1 MKITIIFPCDDPDTS
16 RDMAMAIVMPLA
28 PTLLAALTPREHDV
42 KLVDMLSGDRVD
54 YDAEVD
60 LVAITVR
67 TPLATVAY
75 EIADR
80 FLARGRTV
88 VLGGPHVHALPAEAR
103 AHASAVA
110 IGEAERLWPR
120 MLEDIER
127 GALGDFYVCGP
138 YPVDQLQGK
147 VVHERERPDLSG
159 IPMMRRDL
167 LPKKRYMMDSIFT
180 TRGCPNACSFCPVTR
195 IFGGKIR
202 HRPIDEVVAEVE
214 TLGKRYFNVDD
225 SVFGHP
231 QLTDR
236 PGENQYYLDLYRE
249 LARLRPRRVWTGA
262 GGIAAINYPDGR
274 KILELAVESGLGS
287 IAAGLESIS
296 AAGQRDSGAWRKLHY
311 TSPDSFELQK
321 MRENIRTL
329 QSLGI
334 EILGFFIVGWDGD
347 TIETF
352 RRTLDFCDECGV
364 VPFILPLTPMPGSK
378 LYDEYVAA
386 GRMLPGLHWEHF
398 GDGSVVY
405 THPTMGVEEMEDAFE
420 ATMRE
425 GYSWGRIWRRTL
437 GTTWRRRSLDVA
449 LGSFFTQYGMH
460 RSVPKAFGRGRRQR
474 RTHA

>member
-1 MKITIIFPCDDPDTS
+1 MKINIIFPCRDPETS

-42 KLVDMLSGDRVD
+42 KLVDMLSGDQVD

-75 EIADR
+75 EIADQ
-80 FLARGRTV
+80 FLVRGRTV
-88 VLGGPHVHALPAEAR
+88 VLGGPHVYALPAEAR

-110 IGEAERLWPR
+110 IGEAEQLWPR
-120 MLEDIER
+120 LLEDIER
-127 GALGDFYVCGP
+127 GTLGDFYVCGP
-138 YPVDQLQGK
+138 YAVNQLQGK
-147 VVHERERPDLSG
+147 VVHERERPGLAG

-167 LPKKRYMMDSIFT
+167 LPRKRYMMDSIFT
-180 TRGCPNACSFCPVTR
+180 TRGCPNACNFCPVSR
-195 IFGGKIR
+195 LFGGNIR
-202 HRPIDEVVAEVE
+202 HRPVDEVVAEVD

-231 QLTDR
+231 QMTDR
-236 PGENQYYLDLYRE
+236 PEENQYYLDLYRE
-249 LARLRPRRVWTGA
+249 LSRLRPGRVWTGA

-296 AAGQRDSGAWRKLHY
+296 ASGQKDSGAWRKLHY
-311 TSPDSFELQK
+311 TSPHSFELQK
-321 MRENIRTL
+321 MKENIQTL

-347 TIETF
+347 TMETF
-352 RRTLDFCDECGV
+352 QRTLDFCDECGV
-364 VPFILPLTPMPGSK
+364 VPFILPLTPMPGSNI
-378 LYDEYVAA
+378 YDEYLAA
-386 GRMLPGLHWEHF
+386 DRILPGLDWERF
-398 GDGSVVY
+398 GDGTVVFK
-405 THPTMGVEEMEDAFE
+405 HPTMGSQEMEDASE

-437 GTTWRRRSLDVA
+437 STIRQRHSLDVA
-449 LGSFFTQYGMH
+449 AGSFFTQYGMH
-460 RSVPKAFGRGRRQR
+460 RSIPKVFGQVRRR
-474 RTHA
+474 SSHE